1 MPRPPLP
8 GTVWVPAK
16 VKLTED
22 QFLALRAESAR
33 AGKTRNGIITEAV
46 LRVISKV
53 PSKTVRSYVALRG
66 GDGSRK
72 PPPKKGGTKTK
83 SKASK
88 RKRVGPPPPTRRKKP
103 KR

>member
-16 VKLTED
+16 VKLSED

-33 AGKTRNGIITEAV
+33 QGKTRNGIITEAV
-46 LRVISKV
+46 LGVIGRVK
-53 PSKTVRSYVALRG
+53 SKTVKSYVALRG

-72 PPPKKGGTKTK
+72 APPKKGGTAKR

-88 RKRVGPPPPTRRKKP
+88 RKRVGPPPPSRRKKP